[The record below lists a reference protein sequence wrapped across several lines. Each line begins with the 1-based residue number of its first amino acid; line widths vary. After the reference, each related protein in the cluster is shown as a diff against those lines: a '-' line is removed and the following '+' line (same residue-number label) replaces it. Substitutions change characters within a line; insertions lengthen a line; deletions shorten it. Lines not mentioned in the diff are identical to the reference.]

1 MKKRK
6 KYYYVVENVKLKKE
20 NNHLVIDYG
29 YPESVKLFDSL
40 EKAKKYYEEV
50 SYYANENLGCLLTKV
65 SPEETDETLNNW
77 IYEIDN
83 QIYYYVD
90 ELKSTF

>member
-1 MKKRK
+1 MKKEN
-6 KYYYVVENVKLKKE
+6 KYYYVVECVKLKKE

-40 EKAKKYYEEV
+40 DKANKYYEEV
-50 SYYANENLGCLLTKV
+50 SSYANERLGCLLTKV
-65 SPEETDETLNNW
+65 SPEDTEETSSYYT
-77 IYEIDN
+77 YEIDN

-90 ELKSTF
+90 ELKSSF

>member
-1 MKKRK
+1 MKKE

-20 NNHLVIDYG
+20 NNQPVIDYG
-29 YPESVKLFDSL
+29 YPESVRLFDSL
-40 EKAKKYYEEV
+40 EKANKYYEEV

-65 SPEETDETLNNW
+65 SPKETEETSSYYT
-77 IYEIDN
+77 YKIDN